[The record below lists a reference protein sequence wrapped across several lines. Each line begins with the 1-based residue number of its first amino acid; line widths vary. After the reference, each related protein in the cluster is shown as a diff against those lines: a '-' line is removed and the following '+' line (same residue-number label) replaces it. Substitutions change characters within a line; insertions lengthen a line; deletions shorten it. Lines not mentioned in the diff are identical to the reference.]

1 MVEGSAVP
9 AMMVAMWWRGW
20 ATVKRERDERI
31 QSGQGMMMDG
41 PFKIKFIGL
50 RISISS
56 SFGICTPTK
65 YFTLVFIFER
75 KYSSSISS
83 YVIFSIF
90 FHCKYDL

>member
-9 AMMVAMWWRGW
+9 AMMVAMWRRGW

-31 QSGQGMMMDG
+31 QSGQCMMMDG

-56 SFGICTPTK
+56 NSKITFAALSLLARPTK
-65 YFTLVFIFER
+65 
-75 KYSSSISS
+75 
-83 YVIFSIF
+83 
-90 FHCKYDL
+90 